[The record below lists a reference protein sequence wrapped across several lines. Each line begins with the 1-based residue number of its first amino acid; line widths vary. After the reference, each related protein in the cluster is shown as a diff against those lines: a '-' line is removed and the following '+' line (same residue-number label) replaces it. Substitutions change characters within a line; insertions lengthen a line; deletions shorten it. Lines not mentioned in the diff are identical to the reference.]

1 MSANDDRETTADG
14 GYVHRP
20 DDAVSGDTNGDR
32 HSEPESESEP
42 EPTGFGAQGWI
53 LVAAVVSCFLV
64 IPGAIYLFPTVLPGF
79 GLGFVATFLVLP
91 LIPAVILGLVAVWS
105 MTAAT

>member
-1 MSANDDRETTADG
+1 MSANDDRETTSDG

-20 DDAVSGDTNGDR
+20 DDAVSGDTDGDR
-32 HSEPESESEP
+32 HSEP

-79 GLGFVATFLVLP
+79 GLGFLATFLALP

>member
-1 MSANDDRETTADG
+1 MSANDDRETTSDG

-20 DDAVSGDTNGDR
+20 DDAVSGDTDGDR
-32 HSEPESESEP
+32 QSEPAEP